1 MIGYILH
8 GDCLARATSV
18 RPWHVKSTG
27 VDDCAKFLRI
37 QTSVAFLDI
46 FSKISFTTVTTYG
59 GFICKIRV

>member
-18 RPWHVKSTG
+18 RPWHGKSTG

-37 QTSVAFLDI
+37 QTSVTFLDLV
-46 FSKISFTTVTTYG
+46 SKVSFTTT
-59 GFICKIRV
+59 